1 MVTQTGKYALRI
13 LGYLADHPGERVL
26 GRDIAAD
33 TGIPA
38 NYLSKILNQLR
49 KAGYVLSQ
57 KGWGGGFLLH
67 ERAARRPIGDVLEL
81 IEGPKDNDS
90 CVFELRP
97 CDASHPCPLHQS
109 WDRVRREYDA
119 MLSSVSVGDL
129 GHARTAQRRRR
140 HP

>member
-13 LGYLADHPGERVL
+13 LGYLADHRGQRVL
-26 GRDIAAD
+26 GRDVAAD

-81 IEGPKDNDS
+81 IEGPKDTDS

-97 CDASHPCPLHQS
+97 CDASHPCPLHAS

-119 MLSSVSVGDL
+119 MLSSVSVADL
-129 GHARTAQRRRR
+129 GHARTVHRRRR